1 MYQRP
6 GDFEYKKFEIKNY
19 NGDTIQLSPS
29 VVISL
34 HIFESIFDPYIKAVA
49 IINDTNSILESL
61 PIIGQEEVSIMV
73 KPIGL
78 EEGQIDLKFIPY
90 KISDRLIP
98 GMAKN
103 STYTL
108 SMYQKDTVLGM
119 KKSFSSAYSGS
130 ISDIIKKLLK
140 DTSLSPTKTRITET
154 LNKHNILFPNTNLFE
169 SIAMLQ
175 NYAQSDLYKPSN
187 FFFYQDHVNGYN
199 FRPIAQMISETPLQ
213 QPSKEGQGASQNQK
227 YYFTTDTAV
236 SRLSDS
242 SIFSMKGFESIKDLD
257 NFYNLQAGMFGS
269 NLISHDLVT
278 KSWKRYTYDYQK
290 EFSKE
295 NHLYKNKLIR
305 NGTQII
311 DFDNSERVINHL
323 LPTDSFR
330 KDSKWVKDHKSTL
343 DLDFGRHVE
352 ENYLSRKSYLLQMDY
367 LKLNISVIGDMRVVP
382 GTVIELEFP
391 DTSSTDNKRKNEKY
405 SGKYLVTTVR
415 HGFSLTEPRH
425 LMHLEVVKDSFEK
438 ELTVDK
444 KVKG

>member
-1 MYQRP
+1 
-6 GDFEYKKFEIKNY
+6 
-19 NGDTIQLSPS
+19 
-29 VVISL
+29 
-34 HIFESIFDPYIKAVA
+34 
-49 IINDTNSILESL
+49 
-61 PIIGQEEVSIMV
+61 
-73 KPIGL
+73 
-78 EEGQIDLKFIPY
+78 
-90 KISDRLIP
+90 
-98 GMAKN
+98 
-103 STYTL
+103 
-108 SMYQKDTVLGM
+108 
-119 KKSFSSAYSGS
+119 
-130 ISDIIKKLLK
+130 
-140 DTSLSPTKTRITET
+140 
-154 LNKHNILFPNTNLFE
+154 
-169 SIAMLQ
+169 MLQ

-227 YYFTTDTAV
+227 YYFTSDTAV

-278 KSWKRYTYDYQK
+278 KSWRRYTYDYQK

-444 KVKG
+444 KVDAPDTVTFEFKYDADKTLRVDNKVVAPVTVNILVKDTGLLITVKLSLLDMIIFELVSYCVKFFNASDEFIVVAPEIFKEFSPINGSS